1 MNQILFVDQR
11 CVLDAMSDKI
21 EKGAR
26 TVPCELEQVMFEEA
40 QELIRG
46 HYENFHGL

>member
-1 MNQILFVDQR
+1 
-11 CVLDAMSDKI
+11 MSAKI

-26 TVPCELEQVMFEEA
+26 TVPCELEKVMFEEA

-46 HYENFHGL
+46 HYESFQGL